1 LGEVTWTDR
10 TAVGV
15 SEFRHRAKHGLGFIT
30 NEAELAATA
39 GLIEEMARKL
49 DRARIAAQSL
59 VLAVLLLAIGV
70 YGAVNG

>member
-1 LGEVTWTDR
+1 MTWTDR

-15 SEFRHRAKHGLGFIT
+15 SEFRHRAKHNLGFIT
-30 NEAELAATA
+30 NEAELAVTA
-39 GLIEEMARKL
+39 ALIEEMARKL

-70 YGAVNG
+70 YGALA

>member
-1 LGEVTWTDR
+1 MTWTDR
-10 TAVGV
+10 TAAGV
-15 SEFRHRAKHGLGFIT
+15 AAFRHRAKHRLGYIT

-59 VLAVLLLAIGV
+59 VLAALLLAIGV
-70 YGAVNG
+70 YGALA